1 MGLEDIKLDLAETL
15 LYFLGKPPAMATLS
29 DCYLAVAYS
38 VRDRLMTPWL
48 RSVEEFFSR
57 KKKAVCYFSAEFLIG
72 PQLARNLF
80 NLGIFD
86 TMKQAVGA
94 FGLNLDGIIE
104 TEQEPGLGNG
114 GLGRLAAC
122 FIESLATLGVPS
134 IGFGIRY
141 EHGIFHQK
149 FHDGWQIELTDNWL
163 QKGYPWEIPR
173 PGTHL

>member
-1 MGLEDIKLDLAETL
+1 
-15 LYFLGKPPAMATLS
+15 MATLS

-80 NLGIFD
+80 NLGIYD
-86 TMKQAVGA
+86 TMKQAVSA

-114 GLGRLAAC
+114 GWAAWRPVSSNPWRPLGFRPSDSASGMNTAFSIRNSMTDGRL
-122 FIESLATLGVPS
+122 
-134 IGFGIRY
+134 
-141 EHGIFHQK
+141 
-149 FHDGWQIELTDNWL
+149 N
-163 QKGYPWEIPR
+163 
-173 PGTHL
+173 